1 MGDINDFA
9 VATLIL
15 ALEGNKSLTSLNLE
29 GNKIS
34 PDTLAKLFESLASC
48 PNNINE
54 LKVAGQ
60 QQEKMGY
67 RVESKIA
74 DAVCDNPRLIKLGM
88 KFEFKDVL
96 NRVSRHLIR
105 NMDSLRKQR
114 REGLLPDSEVLKSE
128 ETHADEEADHNVSES
143 VVDSSNQN

>member
-1 MGDINDFA
+1 M
-9 VATLIL
+9 L
-15 ALEGNKSLTSLNLE
+15 KLNSNL

-67 RVESKIA
+67 R
-74 DAVCDNPRLIKLGM
+74 
-88 KFEFKDVL
+88 
-96 NRVSRHLIR
+96 
-105 NMDSLRKQR
+105 
-114 REGLLPDSEVLKSE
+114 
-128 ETHADEEADHNVSES
+128 
-143 VVDSSNQN
+143 